1 MSDFNCSPVDTGPP
15 SITGVDVTVDGTPYD
30 EINNPI
36 KPGSEVRLIVSV
48 INIASLTYAFYEEDS
63 GVGNPFQQGAS
74 PTLNVD
80 DLDPSDSYPFNYAI
94 PGTNLKCFIT
104 ATNSIATD
112 TLDEFI
118 GLVNGLP
125 PEEPSSLDIAFL
137 STILTTTPELGSV
150 VSPGDDIVF
159 TYKSTFT
166 PGNPDIN
173 EIETTID
180 DQQFIGSSFTF
191 TVTESSGSD
200 CVVVLNNLTYSNEDG
215 AIPGTGVVTQ
225 NFNDLPLFAI
235 YSPDATFC
243 TTEPGRCC
251 YPGVKDP
258 ETEITPGNCFQ
269 TLPAF
274 CTGEGREYE
283 PGLQCPDCDN
293 ETENAGLPCCDSKP
307 RGRCCYMGTSG
318 FPANYPCVDNEE
330 QSVCENSGGIFNQGA
345 TCYYAYPDD
354 WAGRS
359 NEFYPNGFQQ
369 ENAAWAPPIPPWNV
383 PALYDMDRAYAQCS
397 DDPEGGACGCPGA
410 CCNGEDCDDQFGEFG
425 ETVPGRQLDGSL
437 SCPNGYGFY
446 TGRKCDDCLVF
457 TGDPDFENACCFDEY
472 PTVFRSKVVSF
483 RGNSEFDEPNYA
495 KCYSILPDDDPR
507 YSSDRE
513 AYENEVEGA
522 PSSGFGSV
530 LDNVSC
536 KDPLQL
542 NKFLTGGCGPQRY
555 IPNSTASTPV
565 NPCYARETLGENWMI
580 DAEYINQLYGDVG
593 KPCELDGICDCYEVS
608 NGPGCGGGGLS
619 SRRQGGG
626 IINDVLVTRCEEAV
640 CKNGGFDYSGST
652 FYEADSYCCDNEWDN
667 TCASTAEQIC
677 TKSTIPVNNWT
688 TGDNRFLNIA
698 AYYFSHSVECE
709 DGDGDEPCVKD
720 FNRFK
725 DCMVKFGYSG
735 SGNFSL
741 QSFRDEPCPGDWSGL

>member
-15 SITGVDVTVDGTPYD
+15 SITGVNVTVDGTPYD

-48 INIASLTYAFYEEDS
+48 INIASLTYAFYEENS
-63 GVGNPFQQGAS
+63 GVSDPFQQGTTS
-74 PTLNVD
+74 TLNID
-80 DLDPSDSYPFNYAI
+80 DLNPSDSYPSNYAI

-118 GLVNGLP
+118 GLVHGLP
-125 PEEPSSLDIAFL
+125 PDEPSSLDIAFL

-150 VSPGDDIVF
+150 VSPDDVIAF
-159 TYKSTFT
+159 TYKPTFT
-166 PGNPDIN
+166 PGNPDIDG
-173 EIETTID
+173 IETTID

-191 TVTESSGSD
+191 TVSESSGSD

-251 YPGVKDP
+251 YPGVKNP

-274 CTGEGREYE
+274 CTGEGRVYDQ
-283 PGLQCPDCDN
+283 GSQCPDCDN

-330 QSVCENSGGIFNQGA
+330 QPVCENSGGIFNQGA

-354 WAGRS
+354 WPQPENNAWTPPLP
-359 NEFYPNGFQQ
+359 PNTT
-369 ENAAWAPPIPPWNV
+369 PP
-383 PALYDMDRAYAQCS
+383 LYDMDRAYAQCS
-397 DDPEGGACGCPGA
+397 DDSEGGACGCPGA

-425 ETVPGRQLDGSL
+425 ETVPGRQLDGNQ
-437 SCPNGYGFY
+437 SCPGGYDFY

-457 TGDPDFENACCFDEY
+457 TGDPAFENACCVDDY
-472 PTVFRSKVVSF
+472 PTLFRSRVVVFR
-483 RGNSEFDEPNYA
+483 GSEFQTNYA
-495 KCYSILPDDDPR
+495 RCYSILPDDDSR
-507 YSSDRE
+507 YSSDRDD
-513 AYENEVEGA
+513 YENFVVDA
-522 PSSGFGSV
+522 PTSGFGSV

-536 KDPLQL
+536 KDPMQL
-542 NKFLTGGCGPQRY
+542 NKSLTPQCGPQRY
-555 IPNSTASTPV
+555 IPNNEQAEPL
-565 NPCYARETLGENWMI
+565 NPCYWRETTETS
-580 DAEYINQLYGDVG
+580 GDEG
-593 KPCELDGICDCYEVS
+593 LHCELDGICDCYEAS
-608 NGPGCGGGGLS
+608 STPGCSPGGLAY
-619 SRRQGGG
+619 RGNFGNR
-626 IINDVLVTRCEEAV
+626 NDYLVNACESAV
-640 CKNGGFDYSGST
+640 CSVDPV
-652 FYEADSYCCDNEWDN
+652 CCENEWDSS
-667 TCASTAEQIC
+667 CVGTAESLC
-677 TKSTIPVNNWT
+677 TIG
-688 TGDNRFLNIA
+688 GDGGISNFETRSRWSNIA
-698 AYYFSHSVECE
+698 AYYFSHPVICE
-709 DGDGDEPCVKD
+709 NNAGEEPCVKN
-720 FNRFK
+720 FQRFK
-725 DCMVKFGYSG
+725 TCMIKYDLAGRMGTY
-735 SGNFSL
+735 
-741 QSFRDEPCPGDWSGL
+741 RDDDCPGNWSGL

>member
-1 MSDFNCSPVDTGPP
+1 MSNFNCSPVDTGPP
-15 SITGVDVTVDGTPYD
+15 SITGVDVTVDGTLYD

-80 DLDPSDSYPFNYAI
+80 DLNPSDSYPSNYTI

-112 TLDEFI
+112 TRDEFI

-191 TVTESSGSD
+191 TVTESSGSN

-215 AIPGTGVVTQ
+215 NIPGTGVVTQ

-345 TCYYAYPDD
+345 TCYYAYPND
-354 WAGRS
+354 WADRS

-369 ENAAWAPPIPPWNV
+369 ENAAWAPPIPPWEV

-410 CCNGEDCDDQFGEFG
+410 CCNGEDCDDQFGEAG

-437 SCPNGYGFY
+437 SCPSGYDFY

-457 TGDPDFENACCFDEY
+457 TGDPDFENACCYDDY
-472 PTVFRSKVVSF
+472 PTSFRTKVVVF
-483 RGNSEFDEPNYA
+483 QGISEFTSNYA
-495 KCYSILPDDDPR
+495 RCYSISPDDDPR
-507 YSSDRE
+507 YSSDRDD
-513 AYENEVEGA
+513 YENFVEGA

-555 IPNSTASTPV
+555 IPDSTASTPE
-565 NPCYARETLGENWMI
+565 NPCYWRETTETS
-580 DAEYINQLYGDVG
+580 GDEG
-593 KPCELDGICDCYEVS
+593 LHCELDGICDCYEAS
-608 NGPGCGGGGLS
+608 STPGCSPGGLAY
-619 SRRQGGG
+619 RGNFGNR
-626 IINDVLVTRCEEAV
+626 NDVIVSACESAV
-640 CKNGGFDYSGST
+640 CENDSFCCDTAWDDSC
-652 FYEADSYCCDNEWDN
+652 ADSAVSFCNLGN
-667 TCASTAEQIC
+667 AGGM
-677 TKSTIPVNNWT
+677 PN
-688 TGDNRFLNIA
+688 TGDTRARWRNIA
-698 AYYFSHSVECE
+698 AYYFSHPVICE
-709 DGDGDEPCVKD
+709 NNDGDEPCVKN
-720 FNRFK
+720 FQRFK
-725 DCMVKFGYSG
+725 DCMITYGLGGGLETY
-735 SGNFSL
+735 
-741 QSFRDEPCPGDWSGL
+741 RDDNCPGDWSGL